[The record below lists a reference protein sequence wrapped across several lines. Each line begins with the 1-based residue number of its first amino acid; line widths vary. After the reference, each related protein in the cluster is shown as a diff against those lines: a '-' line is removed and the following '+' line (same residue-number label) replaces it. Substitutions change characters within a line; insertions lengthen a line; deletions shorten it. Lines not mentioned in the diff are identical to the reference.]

1 MTSMKFILILFV
13 CINDPLMSIEK
24 TCMMKPLDIIFD
36 SLEECRLGAQY
47 MYKDIN
53 DPDIYMTSFCAQK
66 NLTTI

>member
-1 MTSMKFILILFV
+1 
-13 CINDPLMSIEK
+13 MSIEK

-66 NLTTI
+66 NLTSI

>member
-1 MTSMKFILILFV
+1 
-13 CINDPLMSIEK
+13 MSIEK
-24 TCMMKPLDIIFD
+24 TCMMKPLDITFD

-66 NLTTI
+66 NLTSI